1 MKNDVYPYK
10 PQFYH
15 VKLGSKGIKII
26 EVRFRDVCVNAE
38 SKGLDQPTHPCNLT
52 KAFPVP

>member
-1 MKNDVYPYK
+1 MKNY
-10 PQFYH
+10 

-26 EVRFRDVCVNAE
+26 EVHVRFRDVCVNAH